1 MRVFRPLLTAT
12 VISMAS
18 FGLMSASKAAE
29 PVGVLEC
36 NVSGGVGFII
46 TSSKALACV
55 FKPVGGRPEFY
66 AGTIRRFGLDVGVT
80 GPGKLLWTVVGIGT
94 VRSHYPLSGEYAGA
108 TAEISA
114 GPGLGANALI
124 GGDKSIGLQ
133 PVSVGEQSGIDLAAG
148 VAELTLEPAPQ

>member
-1 MRVFRPLLTAT
+1 MRAFRPLLTAT
-12 VISMAS
+12 VISLTS
-18 FGLMSASKAAE
+18 LGFTSASKAAE

-46 TSSKALACV
+46 TSSKALSCV
-55 FKPVGGRPEFY
+55 FKPARGRPEFY

-80 GPGKLLWTVVGIGT
+80 SPGKLLWTVVGIGT
-94 VRSHYPLSGEYAGA
+94 VRSHYPLSGDYAGA
-108 TAEISA
+108 TAEVSA

-133 PVSVGEQSGIDLAAG
+133 PVSVGEQAGVDLAAG